1 MRQDRQPVPAAPD
14 YQPGLTDDATRV
26 IHQRP
31 LARDRPFIRT
41 ERDGSRGDEGRH
53 DHLETLPR
61 ARRVTATFRAP
72 PFFAPVS
79 ARVHVSRIAG
89 GGYPRPLNQQIG
101 EK

>member
-72 PFFAPVS
+72 PSSPRCRRA
-79 ARVHVSRIAG
+79 SRYPASLAAG
-89 GGYPRPLNQQIG
+89 TRDHPINR
-101 EK
+101 